1 MQHDKVIWDIINH
14 GHCSFKSKMAKA
26 TVFCRNEYNV
36 TGLCNRNSCPLANS
50 RYATI
55 REEKG
60 ICYLY
65 MKTVERAH
73 TPRNLWEKVKLDE
86 SYPKALAQVHEQLQY
101 GPRYQLH
108 KNKQRLTKIHQY
120 LIRMRKL
127 NLQVQPKL
135 VAIHKKIE
143 RREKKREAKANSA
156 ARLTHTIESELL
168 ARLKSGTYGDIYN
181 FPQKEYDS
189 VVQAEQDKYE
199 KEHPEENQESE
210 EEEESEEV
218 QNKATA
224 DRQQLSEDEDEDE
237 SEEEEADVEFVV
249 GDFESD
255 DEDYGEDLED
265 IATKVGGVS
274 SSADMPNLKTMAARR
289 KRRRQ
294 GKEPKVLIEYEEE
307 IEEEIEMEASRNR

>member
-14 GHCSFKSKMAKA
+14 GQCSFKSKMAKD
-26 TVFCRNEYNV
+26 TVFCRNEYNI

-60 ICYLY
+60 VCYLY

-73 TPRNLWEKVKLDE
+73 TPKNLWEKVKLNDN
-86 SYPKALAQVHEQLQY
+86 YQKALAQIDEHLQY

-127 NLQVQPKL
+127 QLKVQPKL

-143 RREKKREAKANSA
+143 RREARREVKANAA
-156 ARLTHTIESELL
+156 ARLTQTIESELL

-181 FPQKEYDS
+181 FPQREYDS
-189 VVQAEQDKYE
+189 VVDKAQAQYE
-199 KEHPEENQESE
+199 KENPEENSE
-210 EEEESEEV
+210 EDEEESV
-218 QNKATA
+218 QET
-224 DRQQLSEDEDEDE
+224 
-237 SEEEEADVEFVV
+237 EAEAETGGAGDVEFVV

-255 DEDYGEDLED
+255 DEDDMED
-265 IATKVGGVS
+265 IGSMQFGSTA
-274 SSADMPNLKTMAARR
+274 ADTAAMAERR
-289 KRRRQ
+289 KRRRAKKQ
-294 GKEPKVLIEYEEE
+294 AGGVAKKPTLVVEYEEE
-307 IEEEIEMEASRNR
+307 HEYEEERASR